1 MWMSPV
7 PLAPVSLL
15 THMPSGVCDNSIQI
29 SKKHLSQKC
38 VCNSCSLTTNLLLP
52 CSSICMQ
59 MSTLMCSLPG
69 SSIHGDS
76 PGKNTGVGCHFLLQ
90 GIFPTRDGAH
100 VLHLLHW
107 QAGSLPLY
115 HLGIPS
121 KGYSAVTQR
130 LSC

>member
-76 PGKNTGVGCHFLLQ
+76 PGKNTGVGCHALLQ
-90 GIFPTRDGAH
+90 SIFPNQG
-100 VLHLLHW
+100 LHYLLQLKW
-107 QAGSLPLY
+107 SCPLF
-115 HLGIPS
+115 LKS
-121 KGYSAVTQR
+121 VTYISVFIFP
-130 LSC
+130 LWMETWI